1 MHKDFENGVIS
12 PFQATNDLE
21 NFFMGGGRAEVL
33 SQLQESV
40 AAGLPLLVL
49 TGEEGSGKTLL
60 CRMLQQRIAEECV
73 VIYFQHTVESFDD
86 VVHIIARQLGIA
98 TVPEDGKGGGTLIED
113 IVIFLLEKRSH
124 LCIIFDEAENIYLA
138 TLERIRKILG
148 QMTEAGVYLHVLF
161 SGRPSFVENYEQL
174 IICDF
179 KQIEEV
185 YLSLDPLSEVETA
198 DYLEG
203 CMVRL
208 PSDTQR
214 NVFTEEVIGKI
225 CEFAKGNFGMIN
237 SLAEKTITTP
247 GDNSSFMVLLD
258 SVADEKE
265 GESAGFSWSQFL
277 PDIKQFTPLISWIG
291 GAVVV
296 AALLVLVFG
305 SGDEEETEK
314 VVLPKKVA
322 EKQQEI
328 IIVKKRV
335 TRSEPVV
342 QDVIDAVEKK
352 VDSAV
357 VIPEAISETEEA
369 SVKEADLQT
378 ETAQPEVKEVVVE
391 VIKEI
396 EADNEKVEETDLVPE
411 IPKEIVHQEVIAEPL
426 KREEVIVELHQLES
440 LKKKVGVSSLV
451 KGKKSPIYLD
461 AEVQKN
467 SSINAHLTVDQ
478 LYVTRI
484 AAGKMWESGARD
496 SKYTIQLMVLTS
508 KNAEGNLKQMLA
520 QEKYRKQASNFYIFK
535 KNKTPAGLLVYYG
548 EYPTIAEARR
558 MTKSI
563 PAFLQKH
570 KPYAVSIKGAV
581 AKVGM

>member
-1 MHKDFENGVIS
+1 MHKDFENSVIS

-21 NFFMGGGRAEVL
+21 NFFMGGGRTEVL

-40 AAGLPLLVL
+40 AVGIPLLVL

-98 TVPEDGKGGGTLIED
+98 TVPEDDKGGGASIED

-237 SLAEKTITTP
+237 SLAEKSIATP

-265 GESAGFSWSQFL
+265 DESAGFSWSRFL

-291 GAVVV
+291 GAVFVV
-296 AALLVLVFG
+296 ALLFLVFG

-342 QDVIDAVEKK
+342 QDVVEKK
-352 VDSAV
+352 VDRAV
-357 VIPEAISETEEA
+357 VIPEAISEAEEA
-369 SVKEADLQT
+369 SVKETNLQT

-396 EADNEKVEETDLVPE
+396 EADNEKVEETDIVSE
-411 IPKEIVHQEVIAEPL
+411 IPKETVHQEVIAEPL
-426 KREEVIVELHQLES
+426 KREEVIVELRQLES
-440 LKKKVGVSSLV
+440 LKKKVGVFSLV
-451 KGKKSPIYLD
+451 KGEKSPIYLD

-467 SSINAHLTVDQ
+467 SSTNAHLTVDQ

-484 AAGKMWESGARD
+484 AAGKVWGSGAKD

-520 QEKYRKQASNFYIFK
+520 QEKYRQQAPNFYIFK